1 MLRRK
6 REVVASDMETLLCRE
21 GRMRP
26 NKIAD
31 WGAVNPPAA
40 MPGSSS
46 YTCPCDTRENV
57 TDAGHW

>member
-26 NKIAD
+26 DKIAD
-31 WGAVNPPAA
+31 RGGSQPSGCNAWLVLIHVPEARVNV
-40 MPGSSS
+40 M
-46 YTCPCDTRENV
+46 
-57 TDAGHW
+57 DAGHW